1 MKHHIAILSAT
12 AFANAAPAAPAT
24 PAATAAAK
32 AGAPKAEDRI
42 LPIFTAPRKIEMPL
56 VASGGRNGIRTEL
69 AAQLAPL
76 EVGFSIGLKNKTKK
90 QISTQLSK
98 IQNDASNLTVTEKA
112 GEPIID
118 ANGVVVGT
126 KPATVV
132 KEQNKVFTAI
142 DRDPKTDEDGASV
155 RIWRT
160 K

>member
-1 MKHHIAILSAT
+1 MKKTIALLSAS
-12 AFANAAPAAPAT
+12 AFANPAAPAATKPAN
-24 PAATAAAK
+24 K

-42 LPIFTAPRKIEMPL
+42 AAEFTAPKAVPMPL
-56 VASGGRNGIRTEL
+56 STSGRSGIRTEL
-69 AAQLAPL
+69 AEQLAGL
-76 EVGFSIGLKNKTKK
+76 EVGLSVGIKNKTKK

-98 IQNDASNLTVTEKA
+98 INNAASNIREIEKP

-118 ANGVVVGT
+118 ANGATVGT

-132 KEQNKVFTAI
+132 KEQIKTFVAH